1 MTEAGILKITS
12 LQALMRFLLYPYR
25 SVIRSKR
32 RDAATTS
39 ASPVLAWGQQ
49 CSPTCGCVVRFEQ
62 NRDDNLNY
70 TAKKVVTSGQKV
82 VLTNKGR
89 PMLTECN
96 CSSLHRLSSALV
108 DHYRT
113 RDFKC
118 RRSDLEFQSMR
129 SSKAFRRTVLQS
141 QGLPLTD
148 GHCFDVVEEAWT
160 AFIKGHIPSARRE
173 GPVIPLVQ
181 EFEREEKDDY
191 VPEEHRPALP
201 FSSDDHDDDHQY
213 KLAISSTLRMFDWN
227 QEQQE
232 QIASGRVRRPAPSD
246 WQSYVDQLNSER
258 SA

>member
-1 MTEAGILKITS
+1 
-12 LQALMRFLLYPYR
+12 MRFLLYPLR
-25 SVIRSKR
+25 AAVRSKR
-32 RDAATTS
+32 KDVAA
-39 ASPVLAWGQQ
+39 ASPAAWGQQ

-62 NRDDNLNY
+62 NQDGSLDY

-89 PMLTECN
+89 PMLTDCN
-96 CSSLHRLSSALV
+96 CTSLHRLSNALV
-108 DHYRT
+108 DHYQT
-113 RDFKC
+113 RDVSC
-118 RRSDLEFQSMR
+118 RRSDLEFQSIR

-160 AFIKGHIPSARRE
+160 AFIKGHIPGARRE
-173 GPVIPLVQ
+173 SPVLPLVL
-181 EFEREEKDDY
+181 ETPKEEKEQFTD
-191 VPEEHRPALP
+191 EKHRPLLP
-201 FSSDDHDDDHQY
+201 FATKDNEDDDRQY

-227 QEQQE
+227 QEQE
-232 QIASGRVRRPAPSD
+232 QIALRNDRQTAPSD